1 MSSRL
6 GDNAIVIGGSIAG
19 LVTARVLSDYFE
31 HVTILERDH
40 IEPRPHVHKS
50 TPQGRHLH
58 AVLLGGLQV
67 LSRLYS
73 NFTGVLE
80 NMGAVRNRITRD
92 APVYRPDGVSYS
104 LSGTV
109 KEPRDLGFQLY
120 SQSRDLLEHCIRQC
134 TLAVPSISFECDV
147 PVDALIHR
155 NGRVEGVRYRRAG
168 EPLLLAS
175 DLVVDCG
182 GRGSHARRWLAE
194 NGLESPPETI
204 IGVDFAYSS
213 TKFIKPN
220 YDRESGTFVF
230 FGGPPPKYTRGAAL
244 VLIEDGVWQV
254 SLAGRFG
261 DYPPNDEAGFM
272 DFVKNLPTPKLY
284 EILNGTERVDDI
296 AHYRFPTSVLRHYE
310 RLGSFPERFIVLG
323 DAICSFNPVYGQGM
337 TSAVLQAEAL
347 ALILAERAGQP
358 NGLDTIAAAF
368 FPRAAEVVSTPW
380 MLAANFDF
388 AYPQTTGE
396 RPQMTSDTRRY
407 LLILDALTAEDIEV
421 QKTLSDVFNLV
432 RPPSVLWEE
441 PLRSRVYERMHK
453 FDNSQ

>member
-6 GDNAIVIGGSIAG
+6 GENAVVIGGSIAG

-40 IEPRPHVHKS
+40 IEPRPQARKS
-50 TPQGRHLH
+50 TPQGNHLH

-67 LSRLYS
+67 LSRLYP
-73 NFTGVLE
+73 NFTAVLQD
-80 NMGAVRNRITRD
+80 MGAVPNRISRD

-104 LSGTV
+104 LTGTV

-120 SQSRDLLEHCIRQC
+120 SQSRGLLEHCIRQC
-134 TLAVPSISFECDV
+134 SLAVQSISLESDA
-147 PVDALIHR
+147 PVEALIHR

-168 EPLLLAS
+168 QPLSFAS
-175 DLVVDCG
+175 DLAVDCG
-182 GRGSHARRWLAE
+182 GRGSHARRWLAD
-194 NGLESPPETI
+194 NGFELPPETT

-213 TKFIKPN
+213 TKFINPN
-220 YDRESGTFVF
+220 HDRESGTLVA

-254 SLAGRFG
+254 SVAGRFG
-261 DYPPNDEAGFM
+261 DYPPDEQPGFM

-284 EILNGTERVDDI
+284 EVLEGAERVDEI
-296 AHYRFPTSVLRHYE
+296 THYRFPTSILRHYE
-310 RLGSFPERFIVLG
+310 RLSSFPERFIVLG

-337 TSAVLQAEAL
+337 SSAVLQADAL
-347 ALILAERAGQP
+347 AQILAERASQP
-358 NGLDTIAAAF
+358 NGLDALAAAF

-380 MLAANFDF
+380 ALAANFDF
-388 AYPQTTGE
+388 SYPQTKGE
-396 RPQMTSDTRRY
+396 RPQMTSDGLRY
-407 LLILDALTAEDIEV
+407 FLILDALTAEDIEV
-421 QKTLSDVFNLV
+421 QKTLFEVFNLL

-441 PLRSRVYERMHK
+441 PRLRA
-453 FDNSQ
+453 DA